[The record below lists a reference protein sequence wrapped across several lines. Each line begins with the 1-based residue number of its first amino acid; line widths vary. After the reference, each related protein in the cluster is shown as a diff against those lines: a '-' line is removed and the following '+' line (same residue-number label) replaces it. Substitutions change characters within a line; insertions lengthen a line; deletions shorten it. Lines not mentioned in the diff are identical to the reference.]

1 MPLTPQSFDY
11 LRSLVLQ
18 RSAIVLGIDKLYLAE
33 ARLGAVARER
43 NFPDSEAVLSAIRSG
58 GDRDLTR
65 IVIEAMTTNETSF
78 FRDKHPFTALRNV
91 ILPELMR
98 VRTPDRCLRIWSAA
112 CSSGQEAYS
121 IALLIRDHFPTL
133 MSWDLRL
140 FATDLSE
147 VMVDRARAG
156 RFTAM
161 EVSRGLS
168 PELLA
173 RHFTQSGT
181 GWTVNEN
188 VRRMVEFRTMNLI
201 DSTANFG
208 TFDLILLRNVLIYF
222 DPAMKKTIL
231 GRMSRHLRPDGYL
244 MLGTAETTLN
254 LDESYESVHGGGA
267 TYFRFAQ
274 RSLVG
279 SARGEGYPLNDLGRK
294 QRSE

>member
-1 MPLTPQSFDY
+1 MTRSEALMPLTPQSFDH

-43 NFPDSEAVLSAIRSG
+43 DFRDSEAVMEAIRSG
-58 GDRDLTR
+58 IDRDLTR
-65 IVIEAMTTNETSF
+65 IVVEAMTTNETSF

-91 ILPELMR
+91 LLPELMR
-98 VRTPDRCLRIWSAA
+98 VRAPDRRLRIWSAA

-121 IALLIRDHFPTL
+121 LAMMIRDDFPAL
-133 MSWDLRL
+133 MGWDSRL
-140 FATDLSE
+140 LATDLSE
-147 VMVDRARAG
+147 EMLDRARAG

-168 PELLA
+168 PDQLA
-173 RHFTQSGT
+173 RHFTQTGT
-181 GWTVNEN
+181 CWTVNEN
-188 VRRMVEFRTMNLI
+188 VRRMVEFRAMNLI
-201 DSTANFG
+201 DPAPTLGS
-208 TFDLILLRNVLIYF
+208 FDLILLRNVLIYF

-254 LDESYESVHGGGA
+254 LDDSYESVHGGGA
-267 TYFRFAQ
+267 TYFRAAQ
-274 RSLVG
+274 RIPVAG
-279 SARGEGYPLNDLGRK
+279 AARG
-294 QRSE
+294 